1 MRKNILS
8 AAVVAA
14 MGGVA
19 GVANAVNVNP
29 DGTGEVLLYPY
40 YSVENGN
47 DTYINVVNTTDQVKM
62 VKVRFR
68 EAMNSQEVLD
78 FNLYMSPHDEWSGA
92 ISATADGGAQFNSE
106 DNSCTTPMNVSDVA
120 FRTFKF
126 DGTLGAE
133 DSVSGVERT
142 RTGYVELIEMA
153 EIDPTSAFGQAVTHD
168 SDGVADCATANGY
181 VDNGGQLQGVTLSEP
196 AGGLY
201 GFGMLV
207 NVDRATDVQYDAV
220 ALDGV
225 YSSPSNAGTGSDDPS
240 LADAD
245 PSPVYIFD
253 NGSFYDLSAIDG
265 TDAVSAVL
273 SHDAVMNDYLTNPLI
288 NAATDWVV
296 NFPTK
301 RLYDGSAPFTTAW
314 DNTTSTACEEVSVQY
329 YDQEEQFT
337 QSDVDFSPQPP
348 SGSNELCYE
357 ANVIQFGDRS
367 VVGHYENGYQLNLAD
382 GFDAGWVNLGF
393 NNAGAITL
401 QDNNSSNLVDVTGL
415 PTIGFAAM
423 EFQNAMS
430 PDGLT
435 KNVAGATVHKASR
448 DISVY

>member
-126 DGTLGAE
+126 DGTLGDE

-168 SDGVADCATANGY
+168 SDGVADCGTANGY
-181 VDNGGQLQGVTLSEP
+181 VGNGGQLQGVTLSEP

-240 LADAD
+240 LADA
-245 PSPVYIFD
+245 
-253 NGSFYDLSAIDG
+253 L
-265 TDAVSAVL
+265 
-273 SHDAVMNDYLTNPLI
+273 
-288 NAATDWVV
+288 
-296 NFPTK
+296 
-301 RLYDGSAPFTTAW
+301 
-314 DNTTSTACEEVSVQY
+314 
-329 YDQEEQFT
+329 
-337 QSDVDFSPQPP
+337 
-348 SGSNELCYE
+348 
-357 ANVIQFGDRS
+357 GDR
-367 VVGHYENGYQLNLAD
+367 GALGFQLTSRIVAVKRGAGWIGQRNLNIRAAL
-382 GFDAGWVNLGF
+382 FKAHRDAGERAARADR
-393 NNAGAITL
+393 AGEA
-401 QDNNSSNLVDVTGL
+401 VDPAVGL
-415 PTIGFAAM
+415 LP
-423 EFQNAMS
+423 
-430 PDGLT
+430 
-435 KNVAGATVHKASR
+435 
-448 DISVY
+448 